1 MFDAQHRLSST
12 LAYVTSMANY
22 IAFFFF
28 FFFLSDFF
36 FFYLACYLFALYSL
50 AMANASR

>member
-28 FFFLSDFF
+28 FFFFSFGFFLFLSGLLLVCLVFSG
-36 FFYLACYLFALYSL
+36 YG
-50 AMANASR
+50 

>member
-22 IAFFFF
+22 IAFFPLYFHIPS
-28 FFFLSDFF
+28 L
-36 FFYLACYLFALYSL
+36 YIYTEYTYGVYKCYAD
-50 AMANASR
+50 